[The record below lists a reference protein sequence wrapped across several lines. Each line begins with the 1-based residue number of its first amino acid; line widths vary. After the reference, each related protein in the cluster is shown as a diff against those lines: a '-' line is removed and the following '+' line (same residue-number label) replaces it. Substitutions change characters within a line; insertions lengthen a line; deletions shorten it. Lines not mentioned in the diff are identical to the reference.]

1 MEFFG
6 FTGVAS
12 VAIIVEVIALAY
24 KNLTSADNKWLPVL
38 CMVCGALLGVAAWF
52 IYPEVYPASD
62 LFTALA
68 VGIASGAV
76 AVAGNEAIKQ
86 FNDKGVK

>member
-1 MEFFG
+1 MDFFG
-6 FTGVAS
+6 FTGIAS

>member
-86 FNDKGVK
+86 FTDKGVK

>member
-1 MEFFG
+1 MDFFG
-6 FTGVAS
+6 FTGIAS

-86 FNDKGVK
+86 FTDKGVE

>member
-86 FNDKGVK
+86 FTDKGVE